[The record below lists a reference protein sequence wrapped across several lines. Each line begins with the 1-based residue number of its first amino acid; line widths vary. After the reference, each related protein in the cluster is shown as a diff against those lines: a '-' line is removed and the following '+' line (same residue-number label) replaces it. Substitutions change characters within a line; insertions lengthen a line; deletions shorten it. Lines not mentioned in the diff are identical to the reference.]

1 METAT
6 AVSVCG
12 FVPASLA
19 AERRCAAGV
28 VVFKADEQAGE
39 LCIFC
44 LQRTLSSLPPSILLN
59 VSRGFWSRQS
69 SCTLWP
75 HGNPQSPPQ
84 SCGPAH
90 CRAQST
96 AGAGLGHRGALEA
109 GELPL
114 TPPRE
119 PGTVHPW

>member
-6 AVSVCG
+6 VVSVCG

-44 LQRTLSSLPPSILLN
+44 LQRTLSSLPPSILAECEQRVLEQAEQLHAVASWKPT
-59 VSRGFWSRQS
+59 VSTSKLWP
-69 SCTLWP
+69 CTL
-75 HGNPQSPPQ
+75 Q
-84 SCGPAH
+84 GPEH
-90 CRAQST
+90 CWR
-96 AGAGLGHRGALEA
+96 GLGHRGGAWDTGVL
-109 GELPL
+109 
-114 TPPRE
+114 
-119 PGTVHPW
+119 